1 MVAGASQLFLVSRLG
16 TAFILPQERVQ
27 GNHYI

>member
-1 MVAGASQLFLVSRLG
+1 MAAGASQVFLASRLG
-16 TAFILPQERVQ
+16 TAFILPQEPEQ